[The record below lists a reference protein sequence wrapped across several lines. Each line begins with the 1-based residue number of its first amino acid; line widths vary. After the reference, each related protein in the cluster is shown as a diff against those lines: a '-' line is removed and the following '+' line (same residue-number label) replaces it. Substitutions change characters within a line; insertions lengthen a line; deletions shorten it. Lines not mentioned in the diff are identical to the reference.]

1 MQYITVVI
9 TSPDKEASKKITDC
23 LLKNKLVSCV
33 SIIPAIKSV
42 YWWNNKINRAKEQM
56 LICKSKKTNFKKITD
71 AVKKNHPYKVP
82 EIVCFEIKDGSKDYL
97 EWIKNTVL

>member
-1 MQYITVVI
+1 
-9 TSPDKEASKKITDC
+9 
-23 LLKNKLVSCV
+23 
-33 SIIPAIKSV
+33 
-42 YWWNNKINRAKEQM
+42 M